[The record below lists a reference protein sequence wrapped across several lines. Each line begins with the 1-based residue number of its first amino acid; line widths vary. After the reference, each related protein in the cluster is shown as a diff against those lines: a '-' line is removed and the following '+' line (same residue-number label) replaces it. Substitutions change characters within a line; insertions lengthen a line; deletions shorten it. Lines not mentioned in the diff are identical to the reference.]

1 MVRFLLLEKTN
12 LGDNKMEHMAT
23 VEYLGGLRTE
33 AVHLESG
40 DRIHTDAPVDN
51 EGKGEAFSPTDLCAT
66 SLATCIMTIMGI
78 AARNRN
84 IDITGTTAEVTK
96 IMGADPRRINEIRI
110 DIHFPDHISEKDRTI
125 LQRVADHCPVGNS
138 LSADLIET
146 VNYS

>member
-1 MVRFLLLEKTN
+1 MSTSTVTY
-12 LGDNKMEHMAT
+12 LGD
-23 VEYLGGLRTE
+23 LRTE
-33 AVHLESG
+33 ATHLQSG
-40 DRIHTDAPVDN
+40 EKIITDAPVDN

-110 DIHFPDHISEKDRTI
+110 DIYFPDHISKKDRTI

-146 VNYS
+146 LNYS